1 MEDAGGDGGG
11 EGTPMED
18 AGGDGGGEGAPMED
32 AGGDGGGV
40 GEDGASR
47 VLYFFKSLGGAAL
60 KFANGRGATATGANI
75 VVVAGDNI
83 AEMAS

>member
-1 MEDAGGDGGG
+1 MEDAGGD
-11 EGTPMED
+11 
-18 AGGDGGGEGAPMED
+18 
-32 AGGDGGGV
+32 GGDGGGV

-60 KFANGRGATATGANI
+60 KFANGRGATAAGTNV

-83 AEMAS
+83 AEIAS